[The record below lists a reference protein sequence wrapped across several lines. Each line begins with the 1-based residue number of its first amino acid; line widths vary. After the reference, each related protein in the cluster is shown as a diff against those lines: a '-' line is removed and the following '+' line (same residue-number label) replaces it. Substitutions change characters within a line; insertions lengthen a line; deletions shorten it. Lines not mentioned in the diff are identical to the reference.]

1 MSGLAENSDVARR
14 ALEQVCARGDM
25 NLAPRCYAEDFADH
39 VGGLEYH
46 GLDGVRRSTALYR
59 ALFDDLTIEVLDQV
73 SEGGRVASRWQLRG
87 TNRQRRVELWGI
99 TISRI
104 DRGRIVEDWTAIDSL
119 ELLRGLGPRRTLL
132 AAPRMLRAL
141 REARRG

>member
-25 NLAPRCYAEDFADH
+25 NLAPRCYAGDFADH

-99 TISRI
+99 TISRV

-132 AAPRMLRAL
+132 AAPRMLPAL

>member
-1 MSGLAENSDVARR
+1 
-14 ALEQVCARGDM
+14 M

>member
-1 MSGLAENSDVARR
+1 M
-14 ALEQVCARGDM
+14 
-25 NLAPRCYAEDFADH
+25 
-39 VGGLEYH
+39 
-46 GLDGVRRSTALYR
+46 
-59 ALFDDLTIEVLDQV
+59 TIEVLDQV